1 MCMELGISRYG
12 SHSGGGS
19 AGANFHEPCKSPPVV
34 TISLLCPLRHGDR
47 PSSQKGYV
55 TPTVHVQ
62 TLALEMPPKTH
73 ASLGVCT
80 LLVVEKNQLGISPEG
95 VCYPACYTVVIAPAS
110 TKNVEILTL
119 NSKTLTPTARKNPR
133 KLSE

>member
-34 TISLLCPLRHGDR
+34 TISLLCPLRHGGR

-95 VCYPACYTVVIAPAS
+95 VCYPACYTVAGWLLGGTQRATMPKGEPGIGSYFSGSFWA
-110 TKNVEILTL
+110 
-119 NSKTLTPTARKNPR
+119 
-133 KLSE
+133 